1 MLRKT
6 LDDRALLLGLLRM
19 PSTTISLPVI
29 AHSDVLRVQATATI
43 YLSNALSQYSCNH
56 TTDDAVDEI
65 KQCRI
70 DSAKMKRNAGSTR
83 ILVDTHFQKGE
94 NFMIKPEKQMM
105 QKNKRF
111 TTQLFSALSRNRVPL
126 LPSPV

>member
-19 PSTTISLPVI
+19 PSATISLPVI

-94 NFMIKPEKQMM
+94 NFMIKPEKQTM